1 MSQQR
6 QLTLRRVRTCPTPQ
20 NEKQH
25 ASLGNTSFEA
35 ADVMQMAF
43 SAGTYDLVFT
53 NWLFMYFNDAELATV
68 APRLLRCLAP
78 GGRLFFRESCN
89 RQSGDRSRAFNP
101 SHYRTPEAYT
111 ALFGG
116 VRGSDGSRFELES
129 TGSVKAYI
137 ELKNNPN
144 QIYWVWRKCP

>member
-1 MSQQR
+1 M
-6 QLTLRRVRTCPTPQ
+6 PQ

-43 SAGTYDLVFT
+43 PADSFDFVFT
-53 NWLFMYFNDAELATV
+53 NWLFMYLSDAELSAL
-68 APRLLRCLAP
+68 APRLLRCLSP

-101 SHYRTPEAYT
+101 SHYRTQEAYT
-111 ALFGG
+111 VLFGG
-116 VRGSDGSRFELES
+116 VRGPDGACFDLEA
-129 TGSVKAYI
+129 TGSVRAYV
-137 ELKNNPN
+137 ELKGNPN
-144 QIYWVWRKCP
+144 QIYWMWRKTA